1 MPVKF
6 ITQKILDAVPKLY
19 EQEKLGDAAIVHAKW
34 FDAWGS
40 WSWYMTELDPVTQRA
55 FGLVIGFETE
65 IGYFDLNELQ
75 ELKIHGIPRIERDLW
90 FKQCTIGE
98 VRSTV
103 ASR

>member
-1 MPVKF
+1 MKF
-6 ITQKILDAVPKLY
+6 ITKAILDAVPKLY
-19 EQEKLGDAAIVHAKW
+19 TQENLGDDAIVYAKW
-34 FDAWGS
+34 FDPWGS
-40 WSWYMTELDPVTQRA
+40 WSWYMTELDPETQRA

-75 ELKIHGIPRIERDLW
+75 AIKINGIPRIERDLH

>member
-1 MPVKF
+1 MPMKF
-6 ITQKILDAVPKLY
+6 ITKAILNAVPKLY
-19 EQEKLGDAAIVHAKW
+19 TQEDLGDAAIVHDKW

-40 WSWYMTELDPVTQRA
+40 WSWYMTELDPETQQA

-75 ELKIHGIPRIERDLW
+75 ALKIHGIARIERDRW
-90 FKQCTIGE
+90 FKPCTVGE